1 MPMQSFVTGGKN
13 VEVFPAGVP
22 GAPEICLN
30 TFEKEGTQVFDL
42 LHQKGCPPFTLVAVS
57 NLQWNCDMAPWDCPA
72 AFRSGNPFS
81 GGADRYLQLLTGE
94 ILPRVEALTGTPSWR
109 GIAGYSLAGLFA
121 VYAIYRTDMFSRV
134 ASMSG
139 SLWFPGIR
147 EYLFTHVPLRRPD
160 RMYFS
165 LGDKEHKTRNPLL
178 CSVRQNTLDIQEFYQ
193 GQGISTVFCSQP
205 GNHFCETTQRTAA
218 GIYWLLTN

>member
-1 MPMQSFVTGGKN
+1 MQSFVADGKT
-13 VEVFPAGVP
+13 VEVFPSHTP

-30 TFEKEGTQVFDL
+30 TFAGQGTQLFEL
-42 LHQKGCPPFTLVAVS
+42 LQREGCPPFTLVAVS
-57 NLQWNCDMAPWDCPA
+57 NLEWNDDMAPWDCPA
-72 AFRSGNPFS
+72 AFRNGEAFT
-81 GGADRYLQLLTGE
+81 GGADQYLKLLTGA
-94 ILPRVEALTGTPSWR
+94 ILPRAEALAGTPAWR

-121 VYAIYRTDMFSRV
+121 VYAIHRTSLFSCT

-147 EYLFTHVPLRRPD
+147 DYLFTHVPLHRPD

-178 CSVRQNTLDIQEFYQ
+178 RPIRQNTLEIQSFYQ
-193 GQGISTVFCSQP
+193 NQGILTAFCSQP
-205 GNHFCETTQRTAA
+205 GNHFREPTQRTAA
-218 GIYWLLTN
+218 GIRWLLEG